1 MLGCLVKNSA
11 VFPWATSFMPLPKS
25 GWFCSTGV
33 VWAQA
38 KALEVYRVAVKSGHF
53 ASAAGGEPG
62 SGSPRSRLN
71 LHALTAG
78 VAMLSLFNWL
88 DNIR

>member
-1 MLGCLVKNSA
+1 M
-11 VFPWATSFMPLPKS
+11 
-25 GWFCSTGV
+25 WFYAGV

-53 ASAAGGEPG
+53 ASAVGGELG
-62 SGSPRSRLN
+62 NSGPRARLN

-78 VAMLSLFNWL
+78 VAMLSLYNWL
-88 DNIR
+88 NNLRWVKV